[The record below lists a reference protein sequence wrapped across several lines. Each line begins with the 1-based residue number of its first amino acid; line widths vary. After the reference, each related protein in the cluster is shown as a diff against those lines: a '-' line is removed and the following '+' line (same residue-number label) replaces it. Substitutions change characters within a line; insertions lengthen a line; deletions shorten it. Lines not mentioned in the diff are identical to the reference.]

1 MLWGP
6 SWTQACFFYQ
16 HEAHDEQGR
25 ANESRYSQTTREEV
39 SETPSVLNP
48 AFNLKKRKKNIPHWA
63 LWIYKIIARR
73 CSIWRSDPTSNIQHH
88 RRHITGYTLHLI
100 PCGSRSEI
108 ISKANKLQITE
119 QNMDKR
125 QEKTEHLTLFRFIFN
140 QQSYCLTFLTFQSQ

>member
-25 ANESRYSQTTREEV
+25 ANESRYSQTTKEEV

-48 AFNLKKRKKNIPHWA
+48 AFNLKKKEEKYTTLSSLDLQNNCTEMFNLEEW
-63 LWIYKIIARR
+63 
-73 CSIWRSDPTSNIQHH
+73 SNIQHH

-100 PCGSRSEI
+100 PCGSKSEI